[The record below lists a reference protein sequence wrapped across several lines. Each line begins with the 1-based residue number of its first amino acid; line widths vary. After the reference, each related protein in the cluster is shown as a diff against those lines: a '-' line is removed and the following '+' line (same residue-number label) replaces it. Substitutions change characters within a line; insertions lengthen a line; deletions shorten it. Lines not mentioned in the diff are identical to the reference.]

1 MDDYFTVVADPKK
14 EEKVKN
20 THTQLKTRIKNNFH
34 NVKQKIVKKQ
44 QSLYQW
50 YKKHMLII
58 NIVVVVVIAIGLG
71 LGYWYWKKDQWY

>member
-1 MDDYFTVVADPKK
+1 MDDYFTVVADPKT
-14 EEKVKN
+14 EEKVKD
-20 THTQLKTRIKNNFH
+20 TRIKNKFH

-58 NIVVVVVIAIGLG
+58 NIVVVVVGLG

>member
-14 EEKVKN
+14 EEKVKD
-20 THTQLKTRIKNNFH
+20 TIKTRIKNKFH

>member
-1 MDDYFTVVADPKK
+1 MDDYFTVVADPKT
-14 EEKVKN
+14 EEKVKD
-20 THTQLKTRIKNNFH
+20 TRIKNKFH

-44 QSLYQW
+44 QSSYQW

-58 NIVVVVVIAIGLG
+58 NIVVVVVIAVGLG

>member
-1 MDDYFTVVADPKK
+1 MDDYFTVVADPKT
-14 EEKVKN
+14 EEKVKD
-20 THTQLKTRIKNNFH
+20 TRIKNKFH

-58 NIVVVVVIAIGLG
+58 NIVVVVGLG